1 MATFSYLGKYT
12 SGQTVSGVVEASTID
27 EAKALL
33 RERALQIVSL
43 KEKTQTGLTDI
54 IQGLLHRITAKDVT
68 FFSRQFSVLINASIP
83 VVRALKTLTRQTTN
97 TRFMLAIADI
107 AAAVEG
113 GAKLSQAMAHYP
125 KVFDQFFVHMIRAG
139 ETTGRLDQVL
149 EYLAD
154 EKEKDYALK
163 SRIRGAM
170 IYPAVILTAMV
181 GIGSLMMIYVVPT
194 LADVITQG
202 GGKLPWT
209 TKLLLTVSF
218 VMSHYWWLILFLLAV
233 AGVSIYLYAH
243 TVSGLYYIDHLK
255 LKLPVLGKLNQQIA
269 LTRFAVSL
277 SNLLAS
283 GVPVTRSL
291 EITADIVNNTVYR
304 ELIMKAVVEVQG
316 GNPIAGVF
324 MHQKNI
330 PSIVPQMIA
339 IGEETGKL
347 DEILKKL
354 AAFYSREIDSML
366 GALTSLIE
374 PLVIIMLGIGAA
386 IIVTGILLPIYSATN
401 AVGSM

>member
-1 MATFSYLGKYT
+1 MATFSYLGKYA
-12 SGQTVSGVVEASTID
+12 SGQTVSGVVEAKSIE

-33 RERALQIVSL
+33 RERALQVITL
-43 KEKTQTGLTDI
+43 KEKLQTGFI
-54 IQGLLHRITAKDVT
+54 SGIEGLLNRVTAKDIT

-83 VVRALKTLTRQTTN
+83 IVRALKTLTRQTTN
-97 TRFMLAIADI
+97 TRFKLVIADI

-125 KVFDQFFVHMIRAG
+125 KIFDQFFVHMVRAG

-154 EKEKDYALK
+154 EKEKDYGLK

-170 IYPAVILTAMV
+170 IYPAVILTAMII
-181 GIGSLMMIYVVPT
+181 IGALMMIYVVPK
-194 LADVITQG
+194 LAEVITQG
-202 GGKLPWT
+202 GGELPWT
-209 TKLLLTVSF
+209 TKLLLSTSY
-218 VMSHYWWLILFLLAV
+218 VMSHYWWLMLFLLAV
-233 AGVSIYLYAH
+233 ASVSVYLYAH
-243 TVSGLYYIDHLK
+243 TVSGLYYLDHLK

-283 GVPVTRSL
+283 GVPVVRSL
-291 EITADIVNNTVYR
+291 EIAADIVGNTVYK
-304 ELIMKAVVEVQG
+304 ELIQKAVVEVQG
-316 GNPIAGVF
+316 GNPIATVF

-330 PSIVPQMIA
+330 PTIVPQMIA

-354 AAFYSREIDSML
+354 ANFYNREIDSTL
-366 GALTSLIE
+366 SALTSLIE
-374 PLVIIMLGIGAA
+374 PMVIILLGIGAA
-386 IIVTGILLPIYSATN
+386 IIVTGILLPIYSATSTI
-401 AVGSM
+401 GSA